1 MFKIN
6 NMNFYRGF
14 STEWGWQGEPYS
26 AGAPGFVRRRNFDKF
41 QHKFASAAGCLSG
54 KRPIRWHTWGCPFIT
69 CTIGKGGMVVK
80 DYIEERVLTVGEYLV
95 EHRAT
100 VRQAAKQYGIS
111 KSTVHKDMTERIERI
126 SPALAAEVKHVLEF
140 NKAERHIRGGR
151 ATKIK
156 YKGAT

>member
-1 MFKIN
+1 
-6 NMNFYRGF
+6 
-14 STEWGWQGEPYS
+14 
-26 AGAPGFVRRRNFDKF
+26 
-41 QHKFASAAGCLSG
+41 
-54 KRPIRWHTWGCPFIT
+54 
-69 CTIGKGGMVVK
+69 MVVK

-140 NKAERHIRGGR
+140 NKAERHSRGGR
-151 ATKIK
+151 ATKIQ